1 MNKPINIAIEETK
14 QAIVDIVNTCKLP
27 PAIVELIL
35 DNIRNEVNHIKLS
48 AIMEEQK
55 KQEESTE
62 K

>member
-1 MNKPINIAIEETK
+1 MNKPINITIEETK